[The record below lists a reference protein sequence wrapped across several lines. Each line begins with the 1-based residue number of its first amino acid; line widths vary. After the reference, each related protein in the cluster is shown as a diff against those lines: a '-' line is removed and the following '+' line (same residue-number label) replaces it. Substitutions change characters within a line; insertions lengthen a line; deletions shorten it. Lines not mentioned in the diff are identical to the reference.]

1 MVQAQRLFSLRRPW
15 DHIYKNIITI
25 GTNGMLCTQCAVR
38 EELENTRRETTEVI
52 LMVLAALEKWKKE
65 LNELDDNP
73 MYNQDDKTA
82 AAVKF
87 PLAKEET
94 FYFAAVPWFVGI
106 FCVKQ
111 GGGSTRQ
118 DVGVLGLITFKC
130 GSQIPRRA
138 GPCEYKYL

>member
-1 MVQAQRLFSLRRPW
+1 MLSTQR
-15 DHIYKNIITI
+15 
-25 GTNGMLCTQCAVR
+25 AVR

-65 LNELDDNP
+65 LNELDIP

-111 GGGSTRQ
+111 RGGST
-118 DVGVLGLITFKC
+118 K
-130 GSQIPRRA
+130 A
-138 GPCEYKYL
+138 GCRSARFDYL